1 MRCLRAAKSLR
12 TREGSE
18 LHTIA
23 IYTDVD
29 RDAPF
34 VRHADQAVLLPSPSG
49 ATAAYLDHDALLKA
63 LQGANADSV
72 WPGWGFVAEDAEF
85 VERLDS
91 AGIADVSI
99 DVEIP

>member
-18 LHTIA
+18 IHTIA

-34 VRHADQAVLLPSPSG
+34 VRHADQAVSLPSPSG
-49 ATAAYLDHDALLKA
+49 AAAAYLDHDRLLEVLESA
-63 LQGANADSV
+63 RADA
-72 WPGWGFVAEDAEF
+72 PGS
-85 VERLDS
+85 R
-91 AGIADVSI
+91 
-99 DVEIP
+99 